1 MLDMF
6 PRMIF
11 GHLFGDY
18 LFQNDWMTRNKW
30 KPGPRNAGICAVH
43 CLVYTII
50 MAIFLWKIEWYHLV
64 LIFLSHYPID
74 RYSIAKHFMKL
85 KGNRVDEIMKSGD
98 ALPTSFTVFVYIV
111 IDNTMHLFILWI
123 IFGVLGL

>member
-18 LFQNDWMTRNKW
+18 LFQNDWMAQNKW
-30 KPGPRNAGICAVH
+30 KPGLRNAGICAVH

-74 RYSIAKHFMKL
+74 RYSIAKHFMKQ